1 MAARPDVEPTATTA
15 AAEGRYRQWRAGV
28 PGVTLWTR
36 RVGPA
41 GSTGRILPDGC
52 LDLIAVDGELLVA
65 GPDTRA
71 WLSTSPPGTG
81 FAAVRFDPGVGPAV
95 LGVPGYE
102 LRNARVPLAA
112 LWPARRVR
120 ALADRLAAATELA
133 ERSAR
138 RCAVTDPA
146 ALADPA
152 GGLADPAG
160 TFADPARALAGPS
173 GGLAGPSGTLLDPT
187 RGPAGAVG
195 ARPDPA
201 GGPAASVTA
210 RPDPAAVLASALA
223 TALAEPLAAADDPA
237 LRSLVAALRRGTTVG
252 AVAAGSYLSERQL
265 HRRCR
270 DAFGYGPKTLARILR
285 MNRALDAA
293 RTGRSLVEVAAAVGY
308 ADQAHLS
315 RDVRA
320 LTGVPPSAL
329 LAT

>member
-1 MAARPDVEPTATTA
+1 VATRPGAEQTATA
-15 AAEGRYRQWRAGV
+15 SAESGYRQWRAGV

-120 ALADRLAAATELA
+120 ALTDRLAAAA
-133 ERSAR
+133 DSAAKR
-138 RCAVTDPA
+138 AHRPGATDSAGMRADRLGATGAAGTRVDRLGAAAAAGTRVDPSDVPLVRPGGLLDPGGA
-146 ALADPA
+146 AL
-152 GGLADPAG
+152 
-160 TFADPARALAGPS
+160 GPS
-173 GGLAGPSGTLLDPT
+173 GGAANSVSAWRDPAA
-187 RGPAGAVG
+187 AGAV
-195 ARPDPA
+195 
-201 GGPAASVTA
+201 
-210 RPDPAAVLASALA
+210 ALA

-237 LRSLVAALRRGTTVG
+237 LRSLVAALRRGMTVG
-252 AVAAGSYLSERQL
+252 AIAAGSYLSERQL

-293 RTGRSLVEVAAAVGY
+293 RAGRSLVEVAAAVGY

-320 LTGVPPSAL
+320 LTGVPPSTL